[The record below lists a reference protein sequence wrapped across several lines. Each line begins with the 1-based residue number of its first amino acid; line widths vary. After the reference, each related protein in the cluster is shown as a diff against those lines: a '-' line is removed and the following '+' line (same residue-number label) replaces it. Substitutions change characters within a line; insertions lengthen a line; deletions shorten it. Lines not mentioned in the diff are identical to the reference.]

1 MLRDNIFAYPFRFG
15 GSRDLGRRFLPVS
28 DTARKKEAN
37 PNSIYLSKGVQNE
50 NCIEQ
55 SEYMRVR
62 QYIHAVCEKF
72 ADFDPYGQLPNDA
85 EILKSV
91 KCAKNIKYSVSQTAL
106 DQKCAPTLYEN
117 IYHVRC
123 NLFHGSKNMRSDRDK
138 KLISESCVLLKYLL
152 SSFLIDNSSD

>member
-1 MLRDNIFAYPFRFG
+1 MEFVKDWLNRANKERDNDIYRFFCYFIAFNF
-15 GSRDLGRRFLPVS
+15 S
-28 DTARKKEAN
+28 
-37 PNSIYLSKGVQNE
+37 YNE

-138 KLISESCVLLKYLL
+138 KLICESCVLLKYLL

>member
-1 MLRDNIFAYPFRFG
+1 MEFVKDWLNRANKERDNDIYRFFCYFIAFNF
-15 GSRDLGRRFLPVS
+15 S
-28 DTARKKEAN
+28 
-37 PNSIYLSKGVQNE
+37 YNE

-55 SEYMRVR
+55 SEYLRVR
-62 QYIHAVCEKF
+62 QYIHAVCKKF
-72 ADFDPYGQLPNDA
+72 TDFDPYGQLPKDA

-152 SSFLIDNSSD
+152 SSFLLDNSSD

>member
-1 MLRDNIFAYPFRFG
+1 MEFVKDWLNRANKERDNDIYRFFCYFIAFNF
-15 GSRDLGRRFLPVS
+15 S
-28 DTARKKEAN
+28 
-37 PNSIYLSKGVQNE
+37 YNE

-62 QYIHAVCEKF
+62 QYIHAVCGKF
-72 ADFDPYGQLPNDA
+72 ADFDPYGQLPKDA

-106 DQKCAPTLYEN
+106 DQKCVSTLYEN